1 MSVLSQ
7 LTTTATEAVETV
19 RAKASD
25 VVIDVRKQLPAV
37 EAKKVQSAVTST
49 VTSAGKTVT
58 AASKTARKQ
67 VIDLVEPATKTVHS
81 LTVRGEKLVRD
92 IAGRP
97 VAKKA
102 TRPAAK
108 KTTRPAAKKTT
119 RPVVAKRAPVAKK
132 ATTAVAAKKT
142 ATKRAVKKAAP
153 AAK

>member
-25 VVIDVRKQLPAV
+25 VVVDVRKQLPAV

-49 VTSAGKTVT
+49 VTSYGKSVT
-58 AASKTARKQ
+58 AASKSARKQ

-108 KTTRPAAKKTT
+108 KTTRP
-119 RPVVAKRAPVAKK
+119 VVAKRAPVAKK

>member
-108 KTTRPAAKKTT
+108 KTTRP
-119 RPVVAKRAPVAKK
+119 VVARKAPVAKK

>member
-49 VTSAGKTVT
+49 VTSYGKSVT
-58 AASKTARKQ
+58 AASKSARKQ

-108 KTTRPAAKKTT
+108 KTTRP
-119 RPVVAKRAPVAKK
+119 VVARKAPVAKK